1 MSLFQINDSQRPNQI
16 IGINVLTE
24 NIQDRINNMDNKQLQ
39 PPIDN

>member
-16 IGINVLTE
+16 SGINVLTE
-24 NIQDRINNMDNKQLQ
+24 NIQDRIYNMDNKQLQ